1 MKKWLLI
8 ILFAGFS
15 GYGIAQDF
23 NPAEAW
29 LSYSVK
35 HSLSKKWDIK
45 GMAQWRPNNYELAS
59 NPYLLQVEARR
70 KFSKRATLNMQYR
83 YSFFDNERN
92 TQRLAIDGRFKW
104 KLGHKSNVLQYRSRL
119 QVTRVNVNGQ
129 IISGWRNKI
138 GFEKKINKQFALY
151 ADYENFVELI
161 KITSFLRVKPPHFNK
176 NRYTLGAKFKWGQH
190 TLKTFYRL
198 EKGIGG
204 NDPVVH
210 IVGLGITRKL

>member
-1 MKKWLLI
+1 MKKGVLI
-8 ILFAGFS
+8 ILLIGFT
-15 GYGIAQDF
+15 GYGIAQEL
-23 NPAEAW
+23 NPTEAW
-29 LSYSVK
+29 LFYSVK
-35 HSLSKKWDIK
+35 HSFTKKWTIK

-59 NPYLLQVEARR
+59 NPYFLQLEVRK
-70 KFSKRATLNMQYR
+70 KFSKRGRLNMQYR

-104 KLGHKSNVLQYRSRL
+104 KLGNKTNLLQYRSRL

-138 GFEKKINKQFALY
+138 GFEKKIIKQLSLY

-176 NRYTLGAKFKWGQH
+176 NRYTVGTKFKRSQH
-190 TLKTFYRL
+190 TLKTFYRI
-198 EKGIGG
+198 EKSIGG
-204 NDPVVH
+204 NDPIVH
-210 IVGLGITRKL
+210 IVGLGITSKL